1 MWTREQI
8 KGNAKYVL
16 SFSYWKA
23 FLACLIVSLVAGVS
37 NMGGSSTGYTMTYQ
51 ISSDHF
57 SWRIGGIYLNVVKI
71 MFLRDLYTFLW
82 SLLLIIPV
90 VDDTF
95 AFDSTFFQ
103 AVKGGGVVFIVHN
116 IQVGVVGFE
125 YFFGLSFIQ
134 LFQLFHK

>member
-1 MWTREQI
+1 MIVVDQRITQRIVFIAVFQY
-8 KGNAKYVL
+8 GMFQFSAFFQTQPFGQGSGGDVADDDLQRNDGHFFYH
-16 SFSYWKA
+16 SFPVGD
-23 FLACLIVSLVAGVS
+23 FLYQ
-37 NMGGSSTGYTMTYQ
+37 MGGNPVFLQ
-51 ISSDHF
+51 HF
-57 SWRIGGIYLNVVKI
+57 HQMVRHPI
-71 MFLRDLYTFLW
+71 
-82 SLLLIIPV
+82 

>member
-1 MWTREQI
+1 
-8 KGNAKYVL
+8 
-16 SFSYWKA
+16 
-23 FLACLIVSLVAGVS
+23 
-37 NMGGSSTGYTMTYQ
+37 MGGNPVFLQ
-51 ISSDHF
+51 HF
-57 SWRIGGIYLNVVKI
+57 HQMVRH
-71 MFLRDLYTFLW
+71 
-82 SLLLIIPV
+82 PV

-116 IQVGVVGFE
+116 IQVGVFGFE

>member
-57 SWRIGGIYLNVVKI
+57 SWRIGGI
-71 MFLRDLYTFLW
+71 FLAVFLILACLW
-82 SLLLIIPV
+82 VLV
-90 VDDTF
+90 GN
-95 AFDSTFFQ
+95 FFY
-103 AVKGGGVVFIVHN
+103 HT
-116 IQVGVVGFE
+116 
-125 YFFGLSFIQ
+125 
-134 LFQLFHK
+134 H